1 MKKYIFILF
10 LIFLLSHA
18 QAHTSDY
25 KDIIKIEM
33 EVFRNNEAI
42 GYSNYFLSTK
52 ITQ

>member
-1 MKKYIFILF
+1 MKKYIYILL
-10 LIFLLSHA
+10 LIFLSSYT
-18 QAHTSDY
+18 QGHTSNY
-25 KDIIKIEM
+25 KDMLKIEM